1 MSIPFVLP
9 APAAAGRRALPVLPF
24 TAILLLAA
32 GALPAAAAGASTAP
46 APAEPSSAT
55 AAAEAAPAAAAD
67 DSTAPAAVVATATG
81 PAAQQRRDE
90 EPPPAPAAP
99 GRRSFDDRVD
109 VVGEATRTLES
120 PVHAERR
127 LATVAGGTDFV
138 AAEEYLAGRAADLT
152 DVLRWSP
159 GVIAQSRFGA
169 EEARISI
176 RGSGLQRTF
185 HGRGLKVLHDGI
197 PLNLAD
203 GSFDMQAVEP
213 LAAAFA
219 EVYRGANGLRYGATT
234 LGGAINFVSPSGFE
248 TAPWSARLEGGGFD
262 YLRALVTH
270 AGAGESSDRFFAL
283 SHSGQEGFREHAR
296 QSTQRAFA
304 NLGWQGGGAWE
315 NRTFLSVVRTDSELP
330 GSLTRA
336 QALADPEAA
345 APFNVIG
352 DQKRDF
358 DLFRLSNRTSWAL
371 SGDSRLDL
379 TAFWSYKDLDHPIFQ
394 VLRQESH
401 DVGVEARYERS
412 LAGEGRRPHLVVG
425 LAPTIGWLEDDRFLN
440 VAGEAGART
449 AEGETRSTN
458 LDAYG
463 ELRLPY
469 GERWTLSL
477 GAAASRASRDFDDRF
492 LANGDQTDRQDFTG
506 WSPKLGVLYEIA
518 TGVLFANVARSFE
531 PPTFGELANRGGD
544 GLLQLDAQTATSVEV
559 GSRGRTGWLA
569 WDAVLYHAW
578 IDDELLAL
586 QDEEGNPLGTVN
598 AGSTTHDGAE
608 LGASAAL
615 AETAA
620 GDLRLDLVYTWTRL
634 RFDGDPVF
642 GDNHLAGLPEHLLRA
657 GLSFTTPGGWSVE
670 PSVEW
675 APSDY
680 FVDHANTLDAPGYT
694 LANLRLGRRA
704 DAGWTLFVE
713 GRNLT
718 DRRWIAT
725 TGVVADARGRDQALF
740 FPGDGR
746 SWYLGGGYRF

>member
-1 MSIPFVLP
+1 MSRLDLHV
-9 APAAAGRRALPVLPF
+9 AAAGRRRACAVSSLAVPPLAALLVGGFLPF
-24 TAILLLAA
+24 
-32 GALPAAAAGASTAP
+32 AAAAQPDRP
-46 APAEPSSAT
+46 ARPADERT
-55 AAAEAAPAAAAD
+55 AAAAAAD
-67 DSTAPAAVVATATG
+67 QAADPAAE
-81 PAAQQRRDE
+81 PDE
-90 EPPPAPAAP
+90 PE
-99 GRRSFDDRVD
+99 RSFDDRVE

-120 PVHAERR
+120 PEHAERR

-138 AAEEYLAGRAADLT
+138 AADDFTAGRAADLT

-159 GVIAQSRFGA
+159 GVIAQSRFGS

-213 LAAAFA
+213 LAAEFA

-248 TAPWSARLEGGGFD
+248 AAPWSARLEGGSFD

-270 AGAGESSDRFFAL
+270 AGAGESTDRFFAL

-296 QSTQRAFA
+296 QSTQRAFG

-315 NRTFLSVVRTDSELP
+315 NRTFLSAVRTDSELP

-379 TAFWSYKDLDHPIFQ
+379 TAFWSTKDLDHPIFQ

-401 DVGVEARYERS
+401 DVGVEARYERTFGD
-412 LAGEGRRPHLVVG
+412 AARRPHLVVG
-425 LAPTIGWLEDDRFLN
+425 LAPTIGWLQDDRFLN
-440 VAGEAGART
+440 VAGDAGART
-449 AEGETRSTN
+449 ADGETRSTN
-458 LDAYG
+458 LDAYA
-463 ELRLPY
+463 EARLPY
-469 GERWTLSL
+469 GERWTLTL
-477 GAAASRASRDFDDRF
+477 GAAASRAGRDFDDRF

-506 WSPKLGVLYEIA
+506 WSPKLGLLYRTS
-518 TGVLFANVARSFE
+518 TGTVFANVARSFE
-531 PPTFGELANRGGD
+531 PPTFGELSNLGGD

-559 GSRGRTGWLA
+559 GSRGRAGRLA
-569 WDAVLYHAW
+569 WDAVVYQAW
-578 IDDELLAL
+578 LEDELLAL
-586 QDEEGNPLGTVN
+586 QDEQGNPRGTVN
-598 AGSTTHDGAE
+598 ADSTVHAGAE

-615 AETAA
+615 AHTPA
-620 GDLRLDLVYTWTRL
+620 GDLRLQLVYTWTRL
-634 RFDGDPVF
+634 RFDDDPVF
-642 GDNHLAGLPEHLLRA
+642 GDKRLAGLSEHLLRA
-657 GLSFTTPGGWSVE
+657 GLSFTMPSGWTAE
-670 PSVEW
+670 PNVEW
-675 APSDY
+675 VPSDY
-680 FVDHANTLDAPGYT
+680 PVDHANTLDAPGYT
-694 LANLRLGRRA
+694 LAGLRLGRRA
-704 DAGWTLFVE
+704 DRGWSVFVE

-725 TGVVADARGRDQALF
+725 TGVVADAAGRDQALF

-746 SWYLGGGYRF
+746 SWFVGGGYRF